1 MEVLSGKRGFLRQES
16 PDEGGR
22 HGPERHFIVH
32 FIGDNVCIISKVL
45 LNLQDMTAQELQS
58 LKNKFDII
66 GNDPA
71 LNRALE
77 IAVAVAP
84 TDLTV
89 LISGE
94 SGVGKENIP
103 KIIHQNSLRRTGKY
117 FAINCG
123 AIPEGTIDSELFGH
137 EKGSFTGANEM
148 RRGYFEEADGGTLF
162 LDEIGELPLPSQ
174 AKLLR
179 VLQSGEFIRVGSS
192 KVLKTDVR
200 VVAATN
206 VNLKYAVAR
215 GKFREDLYYRLNAVS
230 VFMPA
235 LRERKDDIHLLF
247 RKFASD
253 FAARYNM
260 VKIALTDEAVTLL
273 KNYRWPGNIRQLKNV
288 AETVSAIES
297 VKAKPGSERKEINAA
312 TLSKYIPK
320 DEPNLL
326 PVKAEPAEENFSSSE
341 KEMLVRTIYQLRQD
355 VDYLKSVVND
365 MKNGNE
371 SRTAMPLIGSEDR
384 GPRPQD
390 MFQRFEDPEEQ
401 QGKEVPKEE
410 NLPEEQGPDT
420 LSIERTE
427 LELIRRALDKYHG
440 NRKAA
445 AEELGISERTLYRKL
460 KSLEK
465 QI

>member
-1 MEVLSGKRGFLRQES
+1 MVFCLFSLPESIFLTNIKNLVVFASGIKNLYWKNFKQFLT
-16 PDEGGR
+16 
-22 HGPERHFIVH
+22 
-32 FIGDNVCIISKVL
+32 L
-45 LNLQDMTAQELQS
+45 WTMTIQELQN
-58 LKNKFDII
+58 LKNRFDII

-206 VNLKYAVAR
+206 VNLKYAVSR

-247 RKFASD
+247 RKFAAD
-253 FAARYNM
+253 FAVKYNM
-260 VKIALTDEAVTLL
+260 VKIALTEDAVALL
-273 KNYRWPGNIRQLKNV
+273 KSYRWPGNIRQLKNV

-297 VKAKPGSERKEINAA
+297 VKARPGSEKKEIDAA
-312 TLSKYIPK
+312 TLAKYIPK

-326 PVKAEPAEENFSSSE
+326 PVKVDRNADDAFTASE
-341 KEMLVRTIYQLRQD
+341 KEMLVRTIFQLRQD
-355 VDYLKSVVND
+355 VDYLKSIIGKGD
-365 MKNGNE
+365 QPAE
-371 SRTAMPLIGSEDR
+371 PSSMPLIEGEPQVREETFLRLEDPDEQHGGVVIR
-384 GPRPQD
+384 EAR
-390 MFQRFEDPEEQ
+390 EPEEQ
-401 QGKEVPKEE
+401 PHG
-410 NLPEEQGPDT
+410 N
-420 LSIERTE
+420 LSIEKTE
-427 LELIRRALDKYHG
+427 LQLIRRALDKHRG

-465 QI
+465 TGE